1 MQHESSSCSFWALF
15 VAFAIVLQI
24 PVDAHRMRK
33 ITVLTLKQL
42 LASIYANYMGD
53 INGDVLKNAFAA

>member
-1 MQHESSSCSFWALF
+1 
-15 VAFAIVLQI
+15 
-24 PVDAHRMRK
+24 MRK